1 MGSVASTSNGG
12 SNSPA
17 ALLICRVVVAD
28 VDINVVDVGDV
39 LVVVVVAAL
48 SDVDGDSIVVGE
60 WLVGSLT

>member
-17 ALLICRVVVAD
+17 ALLICRVVVVD

-39 LVVVVVAAL
+39 LVVVAAL